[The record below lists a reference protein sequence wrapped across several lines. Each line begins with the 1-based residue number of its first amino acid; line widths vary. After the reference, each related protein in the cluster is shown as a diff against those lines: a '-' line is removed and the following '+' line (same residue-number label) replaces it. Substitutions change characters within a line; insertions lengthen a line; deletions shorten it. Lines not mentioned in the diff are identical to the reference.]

1 MNVASP
7 KVHLDTHLDSVAP
20 GATAHLSHIAGEPSL
35 RRRLLELGLLP
46 GTAVRVVRRV
56 VTGDLVEVEV
66 RGCFVSLRRAE
77 ARNVF
82 LLPDEPS

>member
-1 MNVASP
+1 MTSHSP
-7 KVHLDTHLDSVAP
+7 RHLDALQP
-20 GATAHLSHIAGEPSL
+20 GTSARLGQIQGNAAL

-46 GTAVRVVRRV
+46 GTPVRAVRRV
-56 VTGDLVEVEV
+56 VTGDLIEVEV

-82 LLPDEPS
+82 LSPDETP